1 MTPEQ
6 VQQTLHRLAGGA
18 VRRVELELERD
29 TAAATDPA
37 TVATRL
43 LGELEPRQRLE
54 SAAATVLQV
63 RPGRVGEKITY
74 KYRVL
79 YEFVIV
85 ING

>member
-6 VQQTLHRLAGGA
+6 VQQTLQRLAGGA

-29 TAAATDPA
+29 TTAATDPA
-37 TVATRL
+37 TIATRL

-79 YEFVIV
+79 YKFVIV

>member
-1 MTPEQ
+1 M
-6 VQQTLHRLAGGA
+6 
-18 VRRVELELERD
+18 RRVELELERD